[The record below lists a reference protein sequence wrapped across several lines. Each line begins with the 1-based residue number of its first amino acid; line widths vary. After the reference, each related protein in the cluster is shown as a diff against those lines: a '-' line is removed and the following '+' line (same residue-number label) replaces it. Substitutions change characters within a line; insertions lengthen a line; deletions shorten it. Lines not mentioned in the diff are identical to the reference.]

1 MQIGSIHSATIVYN
15 IFFAYENELLMCFL
29 YNVRVLNIQV
39 QLVCMLLFS
48 LTRFAK
54 SFFQQQ
60 FFKMN
65 HYLIGVLMKM
75 IIVIVPAYINFVLG
89 HTCGFD
95 IFCPKDFR
103 HSYNLVSYSGTMEFQ
118 KQMVS
123 LIMENLDCRKN
134 LAKVVLS
141 TCIPTFLLLNL
152 CIMAKE
158 LSSILPLFQTVTI
171 SPSEAVELRTVS
183 AMEEHA
189 EAPEDDHDQPQN
201 TDNSDSYSVGVMTGV
216 ITILAI
222 SIGKICTLMLLYHKA
237 SALMSLM
244 MQLIL
249 SILIPLLWL
258 VTNSAIIRTRFGG
271 PQQT

>member
-1 MQIGSIHSATIVYN
+1 MT
-15 IFFAYENELLMCFL
+15 
-29 YNVRVLNIQV
+29 
-39 QLVCMLLFS
+39 
-48 LTRFAK
+48 
-54 SFFQQQ
+54 
-60 FFKMN
+60 
-65 HYLIGVLMKM
+65 
-75 IIVIVPAYINFVLG
+75 
-89 HTCGFD
+89 
-95 IFCPKDFR
+95 
-103 HSYNLVSYSGTMEFQ
+103 
-118 KQMVS
+118 
-123 LIMENLDCRKN
+123 
-134 LAKVVLS
+134 
-141 TCIPTFLLLNL
+141 
-152 CIMAKE
+152 KE
-158 LSSILPLFQTVTI
+158 LSRILPLFQTVTQ

-189 EAPEDDHDQPQN
+189 EATEDDHDQPQN
-201 TDNSDSYSVGVMTGV
+201 TDNSDSYSVGVMTGA